1 MPEEHPSQPAESAA
15 PAVAPGGDPHPVTDP
30 YVARRLAEGATA
42 RAKQS
47 RQEQENLVG
56 EAPNGGAFLFY
67 LLLGLLISL
76 LLIAVIFRTSERSP
90 DPNAASPA
98 LTAPG

>member
-1 MPEEHPSQPAESAA
+1 MPEEHPYQPPEPAV
-15 PAVAPGGDPHPVTDP
+15 PAVAPGGDPHPVTDL

-42 RAKQS
+42 RAEQS

-56 EAPNGGAFLFY
+56 ETPASGSFLFY

-76 LLIAVIFRTSERSP
+76 LLIVVIFRTSERSP
-90 DPNAASPA
+90 APNAASPA